1 MVPRRVLLDE
11 CVYPAHISLFHS
23 DFIIK
28 HTTLLGWDG
37 TENGKLMQKARKAK
51 FHMILTEDTGFF
63 KQRLDKISDIN
74 VTVFIVASE
83 TMIAK
88 NLPDVIPAVC
98 ARMLDGL
105 TKPLYIMGEEGD
117 VNKVVSD
124 LPHGTWEEVPSD
136 YTSDKYIWS
145 SSSGGLVI

>member
-1 MVPRRVLLDE
+1 MVPRKVLLDE
-11 CVYPAHISLFHS
+11 CVYPAHIPLFHS
-23 DFIIK
+23 DFVIE
-28 HTTLLGWDG
+28 HTGLLGWAG

-63 KQRLDKISDIN
+63 KQRLDKISNIN
-74 VTVFIVASE
+74 VTIFIVASE

-105 TKPLYIMGEEGD
+105 TKPLYVMGEEGD
-117 VNKVVSD
+117 VKRVVSKLSRD
-124 LPHGTWEEVPSD
+124 TWEEVPSD
-136 YTSDKYIWS
+136 YTSDKYFWS